1 VYSETRGYIQGRRTK
16 SNTSL
21 IGVSPLRYRSSIRI
35 MVRGEDKLS
44 GGPHGLPGHR
54 PKVRKTSRHSEPL
67 QQGATLPI
75 VRPAIR
81 LPKDLIEKMPSAPT
95 TPVSPRKDPLPS
107 KLVEPMHTKKVP
119 KSVASMV
126 RRFELE
132 ATSDT
137 KTRAGFKNEGY
148 RSRGGSGSS
157 TPRPMTPHGDTTEDA
172 KQDTQ
177 DDLEMPLTEVLE
189 NVSYEDTTGTPISS
203 RASSMSDTRSPRDSP
218 SNEVPDTANVRPEDT
233 KIREDSSF
241 KSTVDINKEM
251 PEKID
256 APVTGDGSKKTGVS
270 TRGKKSAV
278 SSSVGGIKRNSI
290 QTRPGTDGSHGSS
303 LSAPH
308 GNRAKPHTSTSSSK
322 HVTCDL
328 THANGPKLDG
338 TVTKKSSTVIGSL
351 AMKDGTNQSNLH
363 RKGVQYSKSN
373 DSNKSSTQ
381 TIRDTSA
388 PKTLQPPD
396 KNLSVVKKKSTE
408 KRGAVKESHK
418 KPSLVDRD
426 RGSAGNSDKKES
438 VIKVSADRKQSMVQE
453 RKPSR
458 TQVKSIDKNTGPTK
472 TDENKE
478 KQDSNNKSTIQHSKK
493 DEKKQGVEKNASLAK
508 KSVQPRPI
516 EKASSSVSLVRKK
529 FERKIESIEHAGEKV
544 KEKKHTQPV
553 PKVTISQNLF
563 LKGDANAKKKDED
576 DDDTNECDSQK
587 DKGCVD
593 SNLPDENSLVN
604 SSHNQSEC
612 LPSDISDSACVESI
626 QELDSAHSDGCVPS
640 VVTDTSDIFS
650 VPSPDRKVDCR
661 HSSDLSKSI
670 LTQPVIHPD
679 SHVNGSEIDSSH
691 IKYQSPHSSEVPMC
705 ADSISTRCPISMNSS
720 NPTNAEPV
728 TLLSRMQT
736 IPNLNIDDVAPNEI
750 DLCDRVPDDLDMCD
764 RTTDEMDMGD
774 RLPDRLGPTQ
784 LEHELPESP
793 AYRSPLLSDSEP
805 EDHVSSRQHVLEAFV
820 GGNEE
825 PSLRNKLLS
834 NLVNKRSESDG
845 IVTLDRPRP
854 EMPVRRCESIDNAM
868 DLVNME
874 RDVHPTVH
882 FPQNIKTVTPATIM
896 KGPEDYTAGL
906 QETVYLRAHYFGNPE
921 PRVAWY
927 KGGRR
932 LNHVDR
938 IKIRTYP
945 GESTLVI
952 RDLRAD
958 DSGKYEI
965 QIENEVGND
974 SCSASLCVE
983 GPPEPPGGR
992 PYITTIDRDTLRL
1005 TLAWYG
1011 STFDGGSMLTGY
1023 IVEMSSWPITTD
1035 SGQPE
1040 PTDWTIVTSKCHST
1054 SYIVK
1059 NLDPDREYIFRVKA
1073 QNIHGPSAPGKV
1085 CEPVSFMKSDDDFDE
1100 HETNNESEDEDFDA
1114 PFEHRHV
1121 TLEEGSI
1128 FKDKFDIYEE
1138 LGRGRFGVVF
1148 KVKDKDTREVF
1159 AAKFVRCRK
1168 QEEREKCKEEIN
1180 IMNGLD
1186 HSRLLQL
1193 AAAYENPREVIM
1205 IMEFIGG
1212 GELFEKVVADD
1223 FTLTEHDCV
1232 LFMRQICM
1240 AIGYMHQKD
1249 IVHLDLKPE
1258 NILCKSKKSHQ
1269 IKIIDFGLTRKLKP
1283 GEDVRILFGTPE
1295 FVSPEVI
1302 SYEPVSASSDMWSVG
1317 VVCYVLLSG
1326 LSPFMGD
1333 SDVETFSNITGLSY
1347 DFDDEAFE
1355 HISEDAKDFIHKMLV
1370 KDQRKRL
1377 KALECLKHPW
1387 LNQRESDKRTWKE
1400 INTDKLKS
1408 FLMRR
1413 RWQKAAHAIRA
1424 LGRFTSLGFRQDSKD
1439 SASSIALS
1447 TQSADF

>member
-1 VYSETRGYIQGRRTK
+1 MGVGEEKVAG
-16 SNTSL
+16 
-21 IGVSPLRYRSSIRI
+21 GVSPSS
-35 MVRGEDKLS
+35 
-44 GGPHGLPGHR
+44 PGHSGT
-54 PKVRKTSRHSEPL
+54 KVRKSSRHHHHSE
-67 QQGATLPI
+67 QIGAKLPI

-107 KLVEPMHTKKVP
+107 KLADPMNTKKVP

-137 KTRAGFKNEGY
+137 KTRAGFKNETY
-148 RSRGGSGSS
+148 RSGSGSS
-157 TPRPMTPHGDTTEDA
+157 TPRPMTPQGDATEDA
-172 KQDTQ
+172 KQDA
-177 DDLEMPLTEVLE
+177 DLEMPLTEVLG
-189 NVSYEDTTGTPISS
+189 NVGYEEETGSGGPWS
-203 RASSMSDTRSPRDSP
+203 RGSSMSDECSPRDCAP
-218 SNEVPDTANVRPEDT
+218 NEVPNSANARPEDT
-233 KIREDSSF
+233 EIREDSSF

-256 APVTGDGSKKTGVS
+256 AAVSGEGSKKTGVS
-270 TRGKKSAV
+270 TRAKKSAV
-278 SSSVGGIKRNSI
+278 SSSVGVIKRNSTAS
-290 QTRPGTDGSHGSS
+290 QTRPGTD
-303 LSAPH
+303 APSVAGPH
-308 GNRAKPHTSTSSSK
+308 ANRAKPNTSTSSSK

-338 TVTKKSSTVIGSL
+338 TVTKKSSALLGSL
-351 AMKDGTNQSNLH
+351 AMKDVSNQSNI
-363 RKGVQYSKSN
+363 RRRGVPCSKSN
-373 DSNKSSTQ
+373 DSNKSSAQ

-388 PKTLQPPD
+388 PKSLQPPD
-396 KNLSVVKKKSTE
+396 KNPGVVKKKSME
-408 KRGAVKESHK
+408 KRLAVKESHK
-418 KPSLVDRD
+418 KASLVDRD
-426 RGSAGNSDKKES
+426 RGPAGTPDKKEN
-438 VIKVSADRKQSMVQE
+438 VTLACVDRKQSMGQE

-458 TQVKSIDKNTGPTK
+458 TQVKYLDKNGGQVK
-472 TDENKE
+472 TE
-478 KQDSNNKSTIQHSKK
+478 KQDTNSKATIQSLKK
-493 DEKKQGVEKNASLAK
+493 AEKKEEKNGSLAK
-508 KSVQPRPI
+508 KSVQPRPM
-516 EKASSSVSLVRKK
+516 EKAGSSVSLVRKK
-529 FERKIESIEHAGEKV
+529 FERKIESLELGGEKV
-544 KEKKHTQPV
+544 REKKHTQPV
-553 PKVTISQNLF
+553 PKLTISQNLF
-563 LKGDANAKKKDED
+563 LKGDANAKKKDER
-576 DDDTNECDSQK
+576 DDDTNECDSRRDK
-587 DKGCVD
+587 DGVD
-593 SNLPDENSLVN
+593 SNLLDESSLEN
-604 SSHNQSEC
+604 SSHFASEC
-612 LPSDISDSACVESI
+612 LQS
-626 QELDSAHSDGCVPS
+626 
-640 VVTDTSDIFS
+640 DTSASCSVSSIPELLSGHTSDQYP
-650 VPSPDRKVDCR
+650 VPSPDP
-661 HSSDLSKSI
+661 L
-670 LTQPVIHPD
+670 QPATHPD
-679 SHVNGSEIDSSH
+679 SPESWCSPPQ
-691 IKYQSPHSSEVPMC
+691 YQSPSRAEVPPVS
-705 ADSISTRCPISMNSS
+705 AVCPISMNSS

-728 TLLSRMQT
+728 TLLSRTQT
-736 IPNLNIDDVAPNEI
+736 IPNLNIDDGAPNEI
-750 DLCDRVPDDLDMCD
+750 DLCDTAPDTCD
-764 RTTDEMDMGD
+764 RPPDEMDICD
-774 RLPDRLGPTQ
+774 RVPDRLGPTQ

-805 EDHVSSRQHVLEAFV
+805 EDQMSHVSSRHHVLEAFV

-974 SCSASLCVE
+974 ECSASLCVE

-1023 IVEMSSWPITTD
+1023 IVEMSSWIITTD

-1059 NLDPDREYIFRVKA
+1059 NLDPEREYIFRVKA

-1100 HETNNESEDEDFDA
+1100 QEDNIESDDEEFDS
-1114 PFEHRHV
+1114 PFEHRQV

-1128 FKDKFDIYEE
+1128 FKDNFDIYEE

-1148 KVKDKDTREVF
+1148 KVKDKDSREVF

-1180 IMNGLD
+1180 IMNRLD

>member
-1 VYSETRGYIQGRRTK
+1 MGVGEEKVAGGASP
-16 SNTSL
+16 TS
-21 IGVSPLRYRSSIRI
+21 
-35 MVRGEDKLS
+35 
-44 GGPHGLPGHR
+44 PGHSGS
-54 PKVRKTSRHSEPL
+54 KVRKSSRHHNHHSE
-67 QQGATLPI
+67 QIGAKLPI

-81 LPKDLIEKMPSAPT
+81 LPKDLIEKMPSAPN

-107 KLVEPMHTKKVP
+107 KLADPMNTKKVP

-137 KTRAGFKNEGY
+137 KTRAGFKNETY
-148 RSRGGSGSS
+148 RSGSGSS
-157 TPRPMTPHGDTTEDA
+157 TPRPMTPHGDATEDA
-172 KQDTQ
+172 KQDA
-177 DDLEMPLTEVLE
+177 DLEMPLAEEVLG
-189 NVSYEDTTGTPISS
+189 NVAGYEEETGCVGWS
-203 RASSMSDTRSPRDSP
+203 RGSSMSDVGSPRDSTP
-218 SNEVPDTANVRPEDT
+218 NEVPHSANARPEDI

-256 APVTGDGSKKTGVS
+256 AAVSGEGSKKTGVS

-278 SSSVGGIKRNSI
+278 SSSVGVIKRNSTAN
-290 QTRPGTDGSHGSS
+290 QTRPGTDAPS
-303 LSAPH
+303 LAAPH
-308 GNRAKPHTSTSSSK
+308 ANRAKPNTSASSSK

-338 TVTKKSSTVIGSL
+338 TVTKKSVSAVQGSL
-351 AMKDGTNQSNLH
+351 AMKDVSNQSNM
-363 RKGVQYSKSN
+363 RRRGVPCSKSN
-373 DSNKSSTQ
+373 DSNKSSAQ

-388 PKTLQPPD
+388 PKSLQPPD
-396 KNLSVVKKKSTE
+396 KNLGVVKKKSME
-408 KRGAVKESHK
+408 KRLAVKESHK
-418 KPSLVDRD
+418 KASLVDRD
-426 RGSAGNSDKKES
+426 KGLAGTTDKKEN
-438 VIKVSADRKQSMVQE
+438 VTLACVDRKQSMVQE
-453 RKPSR
+453 RKASR
-458 TQVKSIDKNTGPTK
+458 AQVKYLDKTGGQVK
-472 TDENKE
+472 TE
-478 KQDSNNKSTIQHSKK
+478 KQDTNSKATIQSLKK
-493 DEKKQGVEKNASLAK
+493 AEKNEEKNGSLAK
-508 KSVQPRPI
+508 KSVQPRPM
-516 EKASSSVSLVRKK
+516 EKACSSVSLVRKK
-529 FERKIESIEHAGEKV
+529 FERKIESLELEGEKV

-563 LKGDANAKKKDED
+563 LKGDANAKKKDER
-576 DDDTNECDSQK
+576 DDDTNECDSRQDK
-587 DKGCVD
+587 DGVD
-593 SNLPDENSLVN
+593 SNLLDESSLEN
-604 SSHNQSEC
+604 SSHYPSESLQS
-612 LPSDISDSACVESI
+612 
-626 QELDSAHSDGCVPS
+626 
-640 VVTDTSDIFS
+640 DTSASCSVSSIPELLSSPHTSDMHH
-650 VPSPDRKVDCR
+650 VPSP
-661 HSSDLSKSI
+661 S
-670 LTQPVIHPD
+670 PP
-679 SHVNGSEIDSSH
+679 E
-691 IKYQSPHSSEVPMC
+691 YQSPTRPEVPPLS
-705 ADSISTRCPISMNSS
+705 AVCPISMNSS

-728 TLLSRMQT
+728 TLLSRAQT
-736 IPNLNIDDVAPNEI
+736 IPNLNIDDGAPNEI
-750 DLCDRVPDDLDMCD
+750 DLCDTVPDNLDTCD
-764 RTTDEMDMGD
+764 RPPDEMDTCD
-774 RLPDRLGPTQ
+774 RRLGPTQ

-805 EDHVSSRQHVLEAFV
+805 EDQLSQVSSRHHVLEAFV
-820 GGNEE
+820 GSNEE

-974 SCSASLCVE
+974 ECSASLCVE

-1023 IVEMSSWPITTD
+1023 IVEMSSWFITTD
-1035 SGQPE
+1035 SHQPE

-1059 NLDPDREYIFRVKA
+1059 NLDPEREYIFRVKA

-1100 HETNNESEDEDFDA
+1100 HEDNIESDDEEFDS
-1114 PFEHRHV
+1114 PFEHRQV

-1128 FKDKFDIYEE
+1128 FKDNFDIYEE

-1180 IMNGLD
+1180 IMNRLD

>member
-1 VYSETRGYIQGRRTK
+1 
-16 SNTSL
+16 
-21 IGVSPLRYRSSIRI
+21 
-35 MVRGEDKLS
+35 
-44 GGPHGLPGHR
+44 
-54 PKVRKTSRHSEPL
+54 
-67 QQGATLPI
+67 
-75 VRPAIR
+75 
-81 LPKDLIEKMPSAPT
+81 
-95 TPVSPRKDPLPS
+95 
-107 KLVEPMHTKKVP
+107 
-119 KSVASMV
+119 
-126 RRFELE
+126 
-132 ATSDT
+132 
-137 KTRAGFKNEGY
+137 
-148 RSRGGSGSS
+148 
-157 TPRPMTPHGDTTEDA
+157 
-172 KQDTQ
+172 
-177 DDLEMPLTEVLE
+177 
-189 NVSYEDTTGTPISS
+189 
-203 RASSMSDTRSPRDSP
+203 
-218 SNEVPDTANVRPEDT
+218 
-233 KIREDSSF
+233 
-241 KSTVDINKEM
+241 
-251 PEKID
+251 
-256 APVTGDGSKKTGVS
+256 
-270 TRGKKSAV
+270 
-278 SSSVGGIKRNSI
+278 
-290 QTRPGTDGSHGSS
+290 
-303 LSAPH
+303 
-308 GNRAKPHTSTSSSK
+308 
-322 HVTCDL
+322 
-328 THANGPKLDG
+328 
-338 TVTKKSSTVIGSL
+338 
-351 AMKDGTNQSNLH
+351 MKDVSNQSNMR
-363 RKGVQYSKSN
+363 RKGVPYSKSN

-396 KNLSVVKKKSTE
+396 KNLGVVKKKSME
-408 KRGAVKESHK
+408 RRVAVKESHK

-426 RGSAGNSDKKES
+426 RGSAGTSDKKEN
-438 VIKVSADRKQSMVQE
+438 VIKACVDRKQSMVPE

-458 TQVKSIDKNTGPTK
+458 KYLDKNSGQTK
-472 TDENKE
+472 TEENKE
-478 KQDSNNKSTIQHSKK
+478 KQDTNSKSTIQYGKK
-493 DEKKQGVEKNASLAK
+493 AEKKQGVEKNASLAK

-516 EKASSSVSLVRKK
+516 EKAGSSVSLVRKK
-529 FERKIESIEHAGEKV
+529 FERKIESLEHAGEKV

-563 LKGDANAKKKDED
+563 LKGDANAKKKDER
-576 DDDTNECDSQK
+576 DDDTNECDSRQ

-593 SNLPDENSLVN
+593 SNLLDESSLVN

-612 LPSDISDSACVESI
+612 LPSDSSDNSYVESI
-626 QELDSAHSDGCVPS
+626 HDLDSGDSDELVP
-640 VVTDTSDIFS
+640 VHDPDTSDIFS
-650 VPSPDRKVDCR
+650 VPSPDQEVDSR
-661 HSSDLSKSI
+661 HPSDLSKFSV
-670 LTQPVIHPD
+670 TQPVIHPD
-679 SHVNGSEIDSSH
+679 SHVNGSESDSSP
-691 IKYQSPHSSEVPMC
+691 IQYQSPSRTEVPL
-705 ADSISTRCPISMNSS
+705 STPCPISMNSS

-764 RTTDEMDMGD
+764 RTTDEMDICD

-805 EDHVSSRQHVLEAFV
+805 EDQITQVSSRHHVLEAFV

-974 SCSASLCVE
+974 ECSASLCVE

-1023 IVEMSSWPITTD
+1023 IVEMSSWLITTD

-1085 CEPVSFMKSDDDFDE
+1085 CEPVSFMKSDEDFDE
-1100 HETNNESEDEDFDA
+1100 HENNIESDDEEFDS
-1114 PFEHRHV
+1114 PFEHRQV

-1128 FKDKFDIYEE
+1128 FKDNFDIYEE

-1180 IMNGLD
+1180 IMNRLD

>member
-1 VYSETRGYIQGRRTK
+1 
-16 SNTSL
+16 
-21 IGVSPLRYRSSIRI
+21 
-35 MVRGEDKLS
+35 M
-44 GGPHGLPGHR
+44 
-54 PKVRKTSRHSEPL
+54 
-67 QQGATLPI
+67 
-75 VRPAIR
+75 
-81 LPKDLIEKMPSAPT
+81 
-95 TPVSPRKDPLPS
+95 
-107 KLVEPMHTKKVP
+107 
-119 KSVASMV
+119 
-126 RRFELE
+126 
-132 ATSDT
+132 
-137 KTRAGFKNEGY
+137 
-148 RSRGGSGSS
+148 
-157 TPRPMTPHGDTTEDA
+157 
-172 KQDTQ
+172 
-177 DDLEMPLTEVLE
+177 
-189 NVSYEDTTGTPISS
+189 
-203 RASSMSDTRSPRDSP
+203 
-218 SNEVPDTANVRPEDT
+218 
-233 KIREDSSF
+233 
-241 KSTVDINKEM
+241 
-251 PEKID
+251 
-256 APVTGDGSKKTGVS
+256 
-270 TRGKKSAV
+270 
-278 SSSVGGIKRNSI
+278 
-290 QTRPGTDGSHGSS
+290 
-303 LSAPH
+303 
-308 GNRAKPHTSTSSSK
+308 
-322 HVTCDL
+322 
-328 THANGPKLDG
+328 
-338 TVTKKSSTVIGSL
+338 
-351 AMKDGTNQSNLH
+351 
-363 RKGVQYSKSN
+363 
-373 DSNKSSTQ
+373 
-381 TIRDTSA
+381 
-388 PKTLQPPD
+388 
-396 KNLSVVKKKSTE
+396 
-408 KRGAVKESHK
+408 
-418 KPSLVDRD
+418 
-426 RGSAGNSDKKES
+426 
-438 VIKVSADRKQSMVQE
+438 
-453 RKPSR
+453 
-458 TQVKSIDKNTGPTK
+458 
-472 TDENKE
+472 
-478 KQDSNNKSTIQHSKK
+478 
-493 DEKKQGVEKNASLAK
+493 
-508 KSVQPRPI
+508 
-516 EKASSSVSLVRKK
+516 
-529 FERKIESIEHAGEKV
+529 
-544 KEKKHTQPV
+544 
-553 PKVTISQNLF
+553 
-563 LKGDANAKKKDED
+563 
-576 DDDTNECDSQK
+576 
-587 DKGCVD
+587 
-593 SNLPDENSLVN
+593 
-604 SSHNQSEC
+604 
-612 LPSDISDSACVESI
+612 
-626 QELDSAHSDGCVPS
+626 
-640 VVTDTSDIFS
+640 
-650 VPSPDRKVDCR
+650 
-661 HSSDLSKSI
+661 
-670 LTQPVIHPD
+670 
-679 SHVNGSEIDSSH
+679 
-691 IKYQSPHSSEVPMC
+691 
-705 ADSISTRCPISMNSS
+705 
-720 NPTNAEPV
+720 
-728 TLLSRMQT
+728 
-736 IPNLNIDDVAPNEI
+736 
-750 DLCDRVPDDLDMCD
+750 
-764 RTTDEMDMGD
+764 
-774 RLPDRLGPTQ
+774 
-784 LEHELPESP
+784 EHELPESP

-805 EDHVSSRQHVLEAFV
+805 ETEQQDAASASSRHSVLEAFV
-820 GGNEE
+820 GSQACEE
-825 PSLRNKLLS
+825 PASLRNKLLS

-845 IVTLDRPRP
+845 IVCLERPRP
-854 EMPVRRCESIDNAM
+854 ELQVRRAESIDNALN
-868 DLVNME
+868 LVSRE
-874 RDVHPTVH
+874 TALQSPPAELH
-882 FPQNIKTVTPATIM
+882 FPQNIKTVTPATIL

-921 PRVAWY
+921 PRVVWY

-932 LNHVDR
+932 LSHMERV
-938 IKIRTYP
+938 KIRTYP

-965 QIENEVGND
+965 QIENEVGVD
-974 SCSASLCVE
+974 CSSASLCCE

-992 PYITTIDRDTLRL
+992 PYITTIDREALRL

-1023 IVEMSSWPITTD
+1023 IVEMSSWPVTAD

-1059 NLDPDREYIFRVKA
+1059 NMDCDREYIFRVRA
-1073 QNIHGPSAPGKV
+1073 QNIHGQSAPGKV
-1085 CEPVSFMKSDDDFDE
+1085 CEPVSLLKADDDFDE
-1100 HETNNESEDEDFDA
+1100 DETNNDSDDEEFDA
-1114 PFEHRHV
+1114 PFEHKDV
-1121 TLEEGSI
+1121 VLEEGSI

-1333 SDVETFSNITGLSY
+1333 SDVETFANITGLNY

-1355 HISEDAKDFIHKMLV
+1355 HISEDAKDFIHKLLV

>member
-1 VYSETRGYIQGRRTK
+1 MGSQPVVPIKAGVYHVTRSLRSLDHGDLLSGSDSEHEVYSDTRGYKHGRWTK

-21 IGVSPLRYRSSIRI
+21 IGISPLRYRSSIRI
-35 MVRGEDKLS
+35 MVLGEDKLF
-44 GGPHGLPGHR
+44 GGPQGLPGHR
-54 PKVRKTSRHSEPL
+54 QKVRKTSRHSEPL
-67 QQGATLPI
+67 QQGAKLPI

-81 LPKDLIEKMPSAPT
+81 LPKDLFEKMPSAPT

-107 KLVEPMHTKKVP
+107 KLAEPMHTKKVP

-157 TPRPMTPHGDTTEDA
+157 TPRPMTPHGDTAEDA
-172 KQDTQ
+172 KQD
-177 DDLEMPLTEVLE
+177 DDLEMPLTEVLG
-189 NVSYEDTTGTPISS
+189 NVSYDEEEATGTPLSS
-203 RASSMSDTRSPRDSP
+203 RASSMSDVRSPRDSP
-218 SNEVPDTANVRPEDT
+218 SNEVPDSANVRPEDT

-256 APVTGDGSKKTGVS
+256 APVPGDGSKKTGVS

-278 SSSVGGIKRNSI
+278 SSSVGGIKRNGI
-290 QTRPGTDGSHGSS
+290 QARPGTDGSHGSS
-303 LSAPH
+303 VSAPH
-308 GNRAKPHTSTSSSK
+308 GNRAKPNTSTSSSK

-351 AMKDGTNQSNLH
+351 AMKDGTNQSNLQ
-363 RKGVQYSKSN
+363 RKGVPYSKSN
-373 DSNKSSTQ
+373 DTNKSSTQ

-396 KNLSVVKKKSTE
+396 KNLGVVKKKSME

-426 RGSAGNSDKKES
+426 RGSAGSSDKKEN
-438 VIKVSADRKQSMVQE
+438 VIKVVADRKQSMVQE

-458 TQVKSIDKNTGPTK
+458 TQVKSPDKNSGPTK
-472 TDENKE
+472 TEGNKE
-478 KQDSNNKSTIQHSKK
+478 KQDTNSKSTIQSSKK
-493 DEKKQGVEKNASLAK
+493 AEKKQGGEKNASLAK

-563 LKGDANAKKKDED
+563 LKGDANAKKKDEP
-576 DDDTNECDSQK
+576 DDDTNECDSRQ
-587 DKGCVD
+587 DKGCVG
-593 SNLPDENSLVN
+593 SNLLDEGSLVN

-612 LPSDISDSACVESI
+612 LPSDSSDNSYVESI
-626 QELDSAHSDGCVPS
+626 HDLDSGDSADECVPDHF
-640 VVTDTSDIFS
+640 TDTSDIFS
-650 VPSPDRKVDCR
+650 VPSPDEEVDCR
-661 HSSDLSKSI
+661 HSSDLSKSS

-679 SHVNGSEIDSSH
+679 SHVNGSEPDTSPIQ
-691 IKYQSPHSSEVPMC
+691 YQSPSRTEVPVP
-705 ADSISTRCPISMNSS
+705 TPCPISMNSS

-728 TLLSRMQT
+728 ILLSRTQT

-764 RTTDEMDMGD
+764 RTTDETDICD

-805 EDHVSSRQHVLEAFV
+805 EDQITQASSRHHVLEAFV

-868 DLVNME
+868 DLVNMD
-874 RDVHPTVH
+874 RDVHPVH

-927 KGGRR
+927 KGGCR
-932 LNHVDR
+932 LNHADR

-952 RDLRAD
+952 RDLRAE
-958 DSGKYEI
+958 DSGKYEL
-965 QIENEVGND
+965 QIENEVGTD
-974 SCSASLCVE
+974 ECAASLCVE

-1011 STFDGGSMLTGY
+1011 SIFDGGSMLT
-1023 IVEMSSWPITTD
+1023 
-1035 SGQPE
+1035 
-1040 PTDWTIVTSKCHST
+1040 
-1054 SYIVK
+1054 
-1059 NLDPDREYIFRVKA
+1059 
-1073 QNIHGPSAPGKV
+1073 
-1085 CEPVSFMKSDDDFDE
+1085 
-1100 HETNNESEDEDFDA
+1100 
-1114 PFEHRHV
+1114 
-1121 TLEEGSI
+1121 
-1128 FKDKFDIYEE
+1128 
-1138 LGRGRFGVVF
+1138 
-1148 KVKDKDTREVF
+1148 
-1159 AAKFVRCRK
+1159 
-1168 QEEREKCKEEIN
+1168 
-1180 IMNGLD
+1180 
-1186 HSRLLQL
+1186 
-1193 AAAYENPREVIM
+1193 
-1205 IMEFIGG
+1205 
-1212 GELFEKVVADD
+1212 
-1223 FTLTEHDCV
+1223 
-1232 LFMRQICM
+1232 
-1240 AIGYMHQKD
+1240 
-1249 IVHLDLKPE
+1249 
-1258 NILCKSKKSHQ
+1258 
-1269 IKIIDFGLTRKLKP
+1269 
-1283 GEDVRILFGTPE
+1283 
-1295 FVSPEVI
+1295 
-1302 SYEPVSASSDMWSVG
+1302 
-1317 VVCYVLLSG
+1317 
-1326 LSPFMGD
+1326 
-1333 SDVETFSNITGLSY
+1333 
-1347 DFDDEAFE
+1347 
-1355 HISEDAKDFIHKMLV
+1355 
-1370 KDQRKRL
+1370 
-1377 KALECLKHPW
+1377 
-1387 LNQRESDKRTWKE
+1387 
-1400 INTDKLKS
+1400 
-1408 FLMRR
+1408 
-1413 RWQKAAHAIRA
+1413 
-1424 LGRFTSLGFRQDSKD
+1424 
-1439 SASSIALS
+1439 
-1447 TQSADF
+1447 